1 MFQESESSTAPVDN
15 SPLGRLKN
23 KHRVNVQV
31 KPKAAASTPVQ
42 VRRVNPLI
50 AKRRPGKETSTTEKL
65 QETPST
71 EATDASAEENEETE
85 SPATSSTTEE
95 PRGLNKLL
103 AGRRRLIGARPGAGT
118 KQ

>member
-1 MFQESESSTAPVDN
+1 M
-15 SPLGRLKN
+15 
-23 KHRVNVQV
+23 NVQV

-50 AKRRPGKETSTTEKL
+50 AKRRPGKETSTTEKP

-71 EATDASAEENEETE
+71 EPAAAASAEEDEETE

-103 AGRRRLIGARPGAGT
+103 AGRRRLIGARPGVGS